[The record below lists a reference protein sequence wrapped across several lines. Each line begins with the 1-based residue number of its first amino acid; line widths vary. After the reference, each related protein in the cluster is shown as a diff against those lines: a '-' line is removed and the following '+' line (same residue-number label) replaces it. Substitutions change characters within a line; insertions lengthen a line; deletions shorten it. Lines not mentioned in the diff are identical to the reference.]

1 MSQIYLTFQILLIS
15 LAQDL
20 SFQSGHLGRQL
31 SYFDRFNRPGL
42 DSAVPA
48 QAVRLVRLKP
58 DHFFSELMKFIIAS
72 EASFLVCSMRGFSI
86 YLYIYIYIY
95 FRPYVVP

>member
-15 LAQDL
+15 LAQDF

-42 DSAVPA
+42 DSGLFFTAI
-48 QAVRLVRLKP
+48 KP
-58 DHFFSELMKFIIAS
+58 LAYCHTCVKGFKEKKMKAAKADAAFVS
-72 EASFLVCSMRGFSI
+72 V
-86 YLYIYIYIY
+86 
-95 FRPYVVP
+95 YVVR